1 MINHGD
7 DYKLLKE
14 MSILEES
21 PRLEREDHL
30 QVIRQEIKKDSRKA
44 YKRNV
49 HLSHFRN
56 NFNKKLASQFSKCRV
71 KQKRGNAYYI
81 LESPQGKEI
90 GTYAKDVRS

>member
-30 QVIRQEIKKDSRKA
+30 QVIRQEIKNDSRKA
-44 YKRNV
+44 YKIKM
-49 HLSHFRN
+49 F
-56 NFNKKLASQFSKCRV
+56 
-71 KQKRGNAYYI
+71 I
-81 LESPQGKEI
+81 
-90 GTYAKDVRS
+90 